1 MILQMST
8 LAHGQGT
15 LRVTTFGGSYGD
27 HVRKALIEPF
37 ERETGIKV
45 IEDSWDLKISKIRA
59 MVEAKNITSDV
70 FVGDPWDAV
79 SGCDEGILEPIDPQF
94 LGDMTDFPAHAIVKC
109 GVSSHIWASV
119 FSWNADKITG
129 EKVPKTAADM
139 FDLKKFPGKRAMS
152 ARVYVTTEYALVADG
167 VPTNRLYEVLR
178 SPGGFDRALAKLD
191 TIRDDVIWW
200 TSSQKAVQLLI
211 DGEVTYAVIP
221 TNRWFNAVWHEKKN
235 LGALWRT
242 FVFSYDTWFMP
253 RGTPNK
259 ANAVKFLEFLMR
271 AQKQADLTNLVSV
284 APSRKSAM
292 QYVRADIRPLL
303 PTSHFEGNSP
313 ISLDTAY
320 WADNLDS
327 NSKRFQAWLQKK

>member
-1 MILQMST
+1 
-8 LAHGQGT
+8 
-15 LRVTTFGGSYGD
+15 
-27 HVRKALIEPF
+27 
-37 ERETGIKV
+37 
-45 IEDSWDLKISKIRA
+45 
-59 MVEAKNITSDV
+59 
-70 FVGDPWDAV
+70 
-79 SGCDEGILEPIDPQF
+79 
-94 LGDMTDFPAHAIVKC
+94 
-109 GVSSHIWASV
+109 
-119 FSWNADKITG
+119 
-129 EKVPKTAADM
+129 
-139 FDLKKFPGKRAMS
+139 
-152 ARVYVTTEYALVADG
+152 
-167 VPTNRLYEVLR
+167 LR